1 MDPPLVMEYAT
12 SLTRYCD
19 DNLLSEHSAAAS
31 SVMFDNIGSTQESLA
46 YSLNKHL
53 RSSATTRQA
62 HFNAVRYRQPVATT
76 TARRAAAHAVGDSHK
91 SPLDRAGAASA
102 LLRVAAHRRRS
113 DHVATRRCDGAGTAA
128 RRADGRSLLAAPPM
142 APRQRRRRPH
152 RDDRWSSP
160 VRAATAPGRAT
171 VRHRARTRRQHHTSP
186 ALPVGAAL
194 ATPSH
199 DVAARSSVP
208 HQLRHHTATPRVL
221 LTSSVTS
228 LRVAARPPRWLRHC
242 SPTRAALPA
251 PRQLRHRTSSHV
263 PPRWRRVNYV
273 IARRRPS
280 APPPQLLQPL
290 HTVPVCTSTFRNRQQ
305 PQPHFFN

>member
-1 MDPPLVMEYAT
+1 MDPPLIMEYAT

-31 SVMFDNIGSTQESLA
+31 SVMFDSIGSTQESLA

-53 RSSATTRQA
+53 RSSATTCQA
-62 HFNAVRYRQPVATT
+62 HFNAVRYRQRVAPT

-113 DHVATRRCDGAGTAA
+113 DHVATCRCDGAGTAA
-128 RRADGRSLLAAPPM
+128 RRADGRSLLAAPPL
-142 APRQRRRRPH
+142 APRQRRRRPR

-221 LTSSVTS
+221 LTSSATS
-228 LRVAARPPRWLRHC
+228 LRVAATTAPLLADPRRLAGAATTTSSYVITRAAPLAPRKLRHC
-242 SPTRAALPA
+242 TSSPLRADATTSTATTHRSSLHVNLQKSPTAPA
-251 PRQLRHRTSSHV
+251 
-263 PPRWRRVNYV
+263 
-273 IARRRPS
+273 
-280 APPPQLLQPL
+280 
-290 HTVPVCTSTFRNRQQ
+290 TF
-305 PQPHFFN
+305 F